1 MSSIAILT
9 ATRAEYGLLKP
20 FIRALQEEGIET
32 RVLVTGTHLSSFFG
46 NTVNEIEA
54 DGIEIDERIPI
65 LVDSDSPTGI
75 SKTMALALSGFAD
88 YFARRRPDA
97 LLVLGDRYETLAV
110 CSAAFNERIPIFHLY
125 GGETTEGAVDEAI
138 RHAVTK
144 MSYLHFTSTD
154 AYRKRVIQLG
164 EAPERVFNIGAIGIE
179 NAMRMS
185 LLDRQ
190 ELTGSLGINADIPYA
205 VMTYHPVTLD
215 SESPLEKLEELLE
228 AMSGFPNLLFI
239 ATKANADACGR
250 AINMRLAEFEAENAN
265 FLLFDSLG
273 SLRYLSAL
281 KHAEVVIGN
290 SSSGLLEAPAF
301 GVPTVNI
308 GNRQNGRIR
317 PSSVIDC
324 DEDRESIEQAIALAL
339 GDDFRDVVQKIDNPY
354 YKQGTSLHA
363 AQIMAKTLDGQIN
376 LQKRFYDIDFTWTT
390 A

>member
-1 MSSIAILT
+1 M
-9 ATRAEYGLLKP
+9 
-20 FIRALQEEGIET
+20 
-32 RVLVTGTHLSSFFG
+32 
-46 NTVNEIEA
+46 NEIEA

-239 ATKANADACGR
+239 ATKANADAFGR

>member
-65 LVDSDSPTGI
+65 LVDSDSPAGV

-138 RHAVTK
+138 RHAITK

-164 EAPERVFNIGAIGIE
+164 EAPERVFDVGAIGIE
-179 NAMRMS
+179 NAMSMS
-185 LLDRQ
+185 LLNRQ
-190 ELTGSLGINADIPYA
+190 ELTGSLGIDADIPYA

-215 SESPLEKLEELLE
+215 SESPLEKLKELLE
-228 AMSGFPNLLFI
+228 AISGFPNLLFI

-250 AINMRLAEFEAENAN
+250 AINMRLTEFEAENTN

-281 KHAEVVIGN
+281 KHAEMVIGN

-324 DEDRESIEQAIALAL
+324 DEDRESIERAIALAL

-376 LQKRFYDIDFTWTT
+376 LQKRFYDIDFTWIT